1 MKYLVTGNAGFIG
14 SSIAN
19 KLLHSGCSVYGI
31 DNFTTGLKR
40 NIDERVKFIEGDFS
54 KDETITKLNNIKFDG
69 IFHIG
74 GQSSGEISYES
85 PEYDLNANTV
95 STLKL
100 LQYCVDNG
108 CKKFIYASTMSIYG
122 DNDNKEQFS
131 ELEET
136 NPKSFY
142 AVGKL
147 ASEKYMQIFL
157 EHFGINYVILRYFN
171 VYGPGQNLENMK
183 QGMVSIYLKQFLDES
198 FEKVIVK
205 GDTNRFRDLVYIDD
219 VVDITIEA
227 MRNNK
232 FKNKIINIGT
242 GEKITVKKILNLIQE
257 YTKSTKKIEV
267 IENTPGDKFGIY
279 ANNNYITSNTL
290 PIIRGKTLIDFTR
303 IDCHEVREYYRQN
316 IFMRDMIIW

>member
-31 DNFTTGLKR
+31 DNFTTGFKR

-122 DNDNKEQFS
+122 DNDNKEQF
-131 ELEET
+131 
-136 NPKSFY
+136 
-142 AVGKL
+142 
-147 ASEKYMQIFL
+147 
-157 EHFGINYVILRYFN
+157 
-171 VYGPGQNLENMK
+171 
-183 QGMVSIYLKQFLDES
+183 
-198 FEKVIVK
+198 
-205 GDTNRFRDLVYIDD
+205 
-219 VVDITIEA
+219 
-227 MRNNK
+227 
-232 FKNKIINIGT
+232 
-242 GEKITVKKILNLIQE
+242 
-257 YTKSTKKIEV
+257 
-267 IENTPGDKFGIY
+267 
-279 ANNNYITSNTL
+279 
-290 PIIRGKTLIDFTR
+290 
-303 IDCHEVREYYRQN
+303 
-316 IFMRDMIIW
+316 